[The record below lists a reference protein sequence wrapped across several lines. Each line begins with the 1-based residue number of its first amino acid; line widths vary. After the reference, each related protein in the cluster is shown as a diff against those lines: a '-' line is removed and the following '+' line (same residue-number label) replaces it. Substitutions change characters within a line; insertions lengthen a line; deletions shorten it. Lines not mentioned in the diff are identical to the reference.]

1 MSLTQRQGQ
10 RIVSSVMKGATYSDD
25 STILTMS
32 TWGIGD
38 NHDSDEIRILKEQLR
53 TKGLQQIPL
62 ISLADAAHATLHGEY
77 LKREK
82 ELNDVKAS
90 FDEMLGKL
98 RREADRAIQLD
109 ADLKHRNEELANER
123 LTRQNAEVALNTAHR
138 KLKDSEKVAAE
149 LQSTI
154 ESLSSHA
161 NSTSAGQSKLVEDY
175 AALQTRVRALER
187 ELQSKAHAE
196 ELALR
201 QSQSASARQRRRSSS
216 ESSFR
221 LPALEKEVADL
232 RATSS
237 RQAEELHKAN
247 EQLTRARDSLVQL
260 QNEKTAMEKRLRSE
274 LEEVRS
280 TLDDR
285 EEDLRHLRD
294 SRGGED
300 MAARE
305 AELLERLEEEEK
317 RVAVLEG
324 ELARSSG
331 SRKRDLSMLQDELE
345 RTTKLLEDANNKA
358 AEAEERLA
366 EMVREKEGALNER
379 DRMEQEYG
387 RLMDRLGAADGRA
400 SDLEGKLVAASL
412 PSPTKTPDEATVA
425 MMEKLLNTIERLR
438 GERDGL
444 RRDLEFLNAE
454 NRFAVQSLE
463 AKLVAATSTPATPVT
478 DLAELN
484 MLRGHAQAF
493 QEQAQRSARIAL
505 ALAIVAQNADGDHSV
520 QTERIQGLVL
530 QLAEAR
536 EHLHQTEERLREHEE
551 AVKELQEKLSSN
563 TQALGAAESQ
573 VSGLRSTIERLEE
586 ELSHERSAHAEASAA
601 LADVE
606 GRLTAANLALTNA
619 EAGRDALALAKTH
632 LEQDLDTARQELA
645 DADDRHAQQLNA
657 FSSGKSNAGEAALR
671 AHIKELEAR
680 IDRRTAQI
688 GMHQHDIARLEMN
701 LKLQEERIAEMT
713 AEMDVAQSEKDA
725 MLEDCRTTRDQRDEA
740 LRKCDELEEALDA
753 IEQAR
758 GIEVETVVRVAVD
771 SIALRRDALV
781 RSMREATTH
790 RDEIARLEERVSSME
805 GERDALSAQ
814 LSGLSDE
821 RDRLARALDE
831 STKAYES
838 LKQDHDLVVGDRD
851 RALTQIQELEAQLG
865 EISAAARAAED
876 AKSEVESQLASL
888 QNEVESKAL
897 ELANLQTQLNVLR
910 DSHSDRQSVE
920 ASLFAQEKADLEAQL
935 QEART
940 SLMDLESRHRET
952 LADLKRV
959 EEELKLAEDELSR
972 NLSDSA
978 IRSESEERL
987 RTELTR
993 MKQQFEEEV
1002 ASLQDQLKA
1011 FSDELAE
1018 TSRLRD
1024 NADASR
1030 QAAEEELTRTKEQL
1044 ASRLAEAGDSLDAA
1058 SRLQTELDVVKATHE
1073 SEMKAMHDRV
1083 EAISAELEEAARRR
1097 DELQAS
1103 HQQAVLQ
1110 SEERMRQL
1118 SDAQE
1123 KSVALEAELA
1133 TLRAAHAV
1141 ELQDLEKRLA
1151 NTTGELEALKD
1162 SQTDSNA
1169 QQRQKVDD
1177 LSRAV
1182 EDLQGRIVALTKEA
1196 DEYRA
1201 ELDEEKIAHAQTREG
1216 GSSELREATR
1226 KLEEA
1231 EAALTTMQQELPA
1244 VRAELEHATSSL
1256 ARTEKEKLDLQYQAT
1271 NLEAEIQRLKSLQRH
1286 WQSQATDSQQRV
1298 STLEAELEELR
1309 AKCTALDKLAK
1320 NTEANL
1326 AMQTIQH
1333 EQTVAT
1339 LKRELNVLRAQPRLE
1354 DEIAE
1359 LKEKNAEMEELL
1371 RAKCLEI
1378 EENDDRFIEYV
1389 QFWWNQANHVLTP
1402 VRYRMLKEKKK
1413 LTNKIENLTRKVQ
1426 NLQAK
1431 LAAANEQ
1438 AASTPVAPLAVSTSV
1453 PPPKQAPV
1461 FTPSPI
1467 LAPAPVLSGSL
1478 ASSSSTRPTSRPRV
1492 VTAPAAH
1499 SPNSLH
1505 HQAPAMPTFRP
1516 KTPESRLRMAS
1527 GPSSI
1532 SRAKTPES
1540 RIPPMPVFKAR
1551 TPERHRTP
1559 TAPAQIQVHTQ
1570 QMPESSSSSSVV
1582 GVKRRA
1588 PDDFDD
1594 CDSLPPQ
1601 PFTADSAPGPPLPA
1615 QPTTPRLRKALQSMR
1630 SGFTPVRHQFSR
1642 AGSTSPSRRAT
1653 TGSAAASQVPPTI
1666 SDVTNSPRAPSHSEN
1681 PKVAVAKKG
1690 WLGKLKSGPSQQPR
1704 APLASRPP
1712 PFDPPGMR

>member
-1 MSLTQRQGQ
+1 
-10 RIVSSVMKGATYSDD
+10 
-25 STILTMS
+25 MS

-53 TKGLQQIPL
+53 TK
-62 ISLADAAHATLHGEY
+62 DAAHATLHGEY

-387 RLMDRLGAADGRA
+387 RLLDRLGAADGRA

-505 ALAIVAQNADGDHSV
+505 ALAIVAQNADEDHSV
-520 QTERIQGLVL
+520 QPERIQGLVL

-573 VSGLRSTIERLEE
+573 VSGLRSTIERLEA

-680 IDRRTAQI
+680 IERRTAQI

-851 RALTQIQELEAQLG
+851 RASTQIQELEAQLG

-897 ELANLQTQLNVLR
+897 ELANLQTQLNVLL

-993 MKQQFEEEV
+993 TKQQFEEEV

-1201 ELDEEKIAHAQTREG
+1201 ELDEEKIAHAQTREES
-1216 GSSELREATR
+1216 SSELREATR

-1378 EENDDRFIEYV
+1378 EENDDRFIE
-1389 QFWWNQANHVLTP
+1389 
-1402 VRYRMLKEKKK
+1402 MLKEKKK

-1453 PPPKQAPV
+1453 PAPKQAPV

-1666 SDVTNSPRAPSHSEN
+1666 SDVTNSPRASSHSEN